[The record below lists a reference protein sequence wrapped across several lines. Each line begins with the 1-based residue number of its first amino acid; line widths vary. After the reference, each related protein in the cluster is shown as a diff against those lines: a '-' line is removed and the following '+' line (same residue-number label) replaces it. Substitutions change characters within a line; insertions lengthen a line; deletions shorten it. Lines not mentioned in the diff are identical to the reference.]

1 MRAASFSL
9 SVPVAKVG
17 DVCGQFRQNGTWQSN
32 ADRFWSPLPW
42 AHCESITDSNLHFE
56 VWAGKD
62 FVMLH
67 FTGGKGW
74 QPDIVMFW
82 LGFRCFALFRSV
94 LTFRCVFAIFC
105 LSELRA
111 NWNSTIIKWHTHAV
125 CMLIMRARSMG
136 MTYFSVLLRA
146 LPQSHTSNHQMDP
159 APKCEVFFIAFL
171 GSYCRVISF
180 NVIYPKLS
188 GNGISLHFHAEVLL
202 VLVEFFRFLCSWSIH
217 CAEKNQ
223 KKQCNQIS
231 LKQNFK
237 RTNDH
242 KVSFITKTYKT
253 YQCLDLQLATIIIII
268 MSVSVH
274 YVKVQRSVFP
284 FTSNRESLSRSS
296 GDFFLSASFSCWISF

>member
-1 MRAASFSL
+1 
-9 SVPVAKVG
+9 
-17 DVCGQFRQNGTWQSN
+17 
-32 ADRFWSPLPW
+32 
-42 AHCESITDSNLHFE
+42 
-56 VWAGKD
+56 
-62 FVMLH
+62 
-67 FTGGKGW
+67 
-74 QPDIVMFW
+74 MFW

-111 NWNSTIIKWHTHAV
+111 NWNSEIIKWHTHAV

-171 GSYCRVISF
+171 GAYCRVISF
-180 NVIYPKLS
+180 MQFTQSYLVME
-188 GNGISLHFHAEVLL
+188 SLYTSEVSL
-202 VLVEFFRFLCSWSIH
+202 VLVEFFRFLCSWKIH
-217 CAEKNQ
+217 CAEKKNQ

-231 LKQNFK
+231 LKQHFK

-242 KVSFITKTYKT
+242 EVSFITKTYKT
-253 YQCLDLQLATIIIII
+253 HQCLDLQLATIIIFI

-274 YVKVQRSVFP
+274 YVKVQRSVVP
-284 FTSNRESLSRSS
+284 FKSNTESLSLTHL
-296 GDFFLSASFSCWISF
+296 GIFFCLHHSLVESVFTKWREKKEVLWKF